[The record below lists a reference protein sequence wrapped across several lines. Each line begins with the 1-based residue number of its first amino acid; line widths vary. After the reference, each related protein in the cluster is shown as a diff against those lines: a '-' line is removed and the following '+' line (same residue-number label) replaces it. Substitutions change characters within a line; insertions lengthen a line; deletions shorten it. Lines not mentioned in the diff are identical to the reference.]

1 MTSQTAALI
10 LLGGATVLT
19 AWCLLSQRYA
29 TTESRLACWGALALC
44 GLALAMATASFL
56 R

>member
-1 MTSQTAALI
+1 MTPQTASLI
-10 LLGGATVLT
+10 LLGGATLLT
-19 AWCLLSQRYA
+19 AWCLVSHRFGA
-29 TTESRLACWGALALC
+29 TESRLACWGALALC